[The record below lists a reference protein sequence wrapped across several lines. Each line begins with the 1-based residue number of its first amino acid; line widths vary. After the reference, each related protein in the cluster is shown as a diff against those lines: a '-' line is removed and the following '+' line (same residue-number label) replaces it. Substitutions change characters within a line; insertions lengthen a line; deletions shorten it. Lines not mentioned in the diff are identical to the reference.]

1 MRWPVGLRSL
11 RRRNFRLF
19 FFGQLVSLIGSWMQT
34 TAQQWLVYR
43 LTGSELSLGIVTFAS
58 FLPVLLLSL
67 GMGVIVDRVERRRLL
82 LISQSWFLLHAAVLA
97 VLTLLGLIR

>member
-1 MRWPVGLRSL
+1 MRWPLGLRSL

-43 LTGSELSLGIVTFAS
+43 ITDSQLSLGVVTFAAFEAPS
-58 FLPVLLLSL
+58 ETRA
-67 GMGVIVDRVERRRLL
+67 VDVHVGAGTE
-82 LISQSWFLLHAAVLA
+82 A
-97 VLTLLGLIR
+97 